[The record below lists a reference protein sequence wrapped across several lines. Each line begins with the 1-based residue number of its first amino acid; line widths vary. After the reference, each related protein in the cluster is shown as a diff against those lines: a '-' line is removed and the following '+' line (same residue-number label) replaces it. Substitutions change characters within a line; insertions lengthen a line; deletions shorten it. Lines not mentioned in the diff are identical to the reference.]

1 MKLINSKRHVKV
13 RDKYAETVELWNI
26 TILNIHVFQSEIR
39 QTRINLNKQFDNL
52 KSSSYDSLIRLD
64 KLPDVRKQMQQQLET
79 LKHLLQPES
88 DPDKLLKNIERWT
101 YRWNNLHLIFPNKK

>member
-1 MKLINSKRHVKV
+1 MC
-13 RDKYAETVELWNI
+13 DKYAEIVELWNI
-26 TILNIHVFQSEIR
+26 IILNIHVFKSQIR
-39 QTRINLNKQFDNL
+39 QIRINLNKQFDNL
-52 KSSSYDSLIRLD
+52 KSSSYDSLIQLD